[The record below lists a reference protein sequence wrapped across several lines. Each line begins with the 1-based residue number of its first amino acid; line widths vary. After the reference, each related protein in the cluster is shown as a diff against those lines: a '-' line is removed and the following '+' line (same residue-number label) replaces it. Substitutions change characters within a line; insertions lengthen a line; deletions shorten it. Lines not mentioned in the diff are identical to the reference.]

1 MSGRLE
7 FPEGSFIKPS
17 SAWWEHKFMCAMCR
31 STDLHVDFMPYKN
44 QLTISC
50 NRCGN
55 FVTMNFALGSEVEHG
70 G

>member
-17 SAWWEHKFMCAMCR
+17 QDRMHKFMCLMCKGTKLR
-31 STDLHVDFMPYKN
+31 VDFNPYKGE
-44 QLTISC
+44 LTISC
-50 NRCGN
+50 DTCGN
-55 FVTMNFALGSEVEHG
+55 FVTMNFALGNEVPDG